1 MRAIWNR
8 RSQRSSAT
16 GTPLLPAYTREG
28 WVRRHRGLALSI
40 LFGVTFIY
48 AALFLLIGRFLMV
61 QFLAPFVLLLLLI
74 IWALPDRNTVPDQWL
89 VHLFFVFMGAMMIW
103 PDYLA
108 LTLPGMPWITAAR
121 LVGGPMV
128 LVMLICLSQSS
139 RFRGEMKSLLDI
151 NPLISKFLLTYVV
164 LSVLSV
170 GISDKPFESVNLL
183 VVGMVNWVALFLVAL
198 FAFSRPGNVERF
210 IWLLWFA
217 VLFWCVVGGVEWYYS
232 KVPWANHI
240 PSFLKVEGEL
250 IERVLAGSARSATGV
265 YRVQG
270 KYTTPLSF
278 AEFMALATPFI
289 LHITLSARLLALR
302 AAAAMTLVMM
312 FLIIGA
318 TDSRLGVVGFL
329 LSFLFYLLAWG
340 TRRWQQDR
348 ASLLAPAVTLAY
360 PAVFAGFIVS
370 TFFVGRLRNMV
381 WGSGAEATS
390 DDARFTQIDMGM
402 KDILNQPWGYG
413 FGRAAETLGFTGGGD
428 FLTIDNYFLSV
439 ALDLGVIGFIA
450 YFGMFVV
457 AIVLGSRSMLEVQDD
472 RRQWLVP
479 ATISLTNFIIIKS
492 VLSQQEGHSLAFAV
506 LAMVVALL
514 GMEKTGVGRGSP
526 SRSLSTV

>member
-1 MRAIWNR
+1 MKAIWTGR
-8 RSQRSSAT
+8 GRQRKTSAAA
-16 GTPLLPAYTREG
+16 LLPAYTREG
-28 WVRRHRGLALSI
+28 WVRRHRKLALTL

-61 QFLAPFVLLLLLI
+61 QFLAPFALLVLLI
-74 IWALPDRNTVPDQWL
+74 VWALPDREAVPDQWL
-89 VHLFFVFMGAMMIW
+89 VRLFFLFIGAMMLW

-121 LVGGPMV
+121 LIGGPMV
-128 LVMLICLSQSS
+128 LLMLICLSQSS
-139 RFRGEMKSLLDI
+139 RFRGEMKSLLYI
-151 NPLISKFLLTYVV
+151 NPLISKFLLVYVV
-164 LSVLSV
+164 MSVLSV
-170 GISDKPFESVNLL
+170 GISDKPFESINLL

-217 VLFWCVVGGVEWYYS
+217 VLFWCVLGGVEWYYS
-232 KVPWANHI
+232 KVLWANHI

-270 KYTTPLSF
+270 KYTTPLSL

-289 LHITLSARLLALR
+289 LHITLSARLLILR
-302 AAAAMTLVMM
+302 AAAAITLVLM
-312 FLIIGA
+312 FLIIAA

-360 PAVFAGFIVS
+360 PAVFVGFIVS

-381 WGSGAEATS
+381 WGSGGEASS
-390 DDARFTQIDMGM
+390 DDARFTQLDMGM

-413 FGRAAETLGFTGGGD
+413 FGRAAETLGFMGNNE
-428 FLTIDNYFLSV
+428 FLTIDNYYLNV
-439 ALDLGVIGFIA
+439 ALDLGIIGFIA

-457 AIVLGSRSMLEVQDD
+457 AIVLGSQRVLDVQDE

-479 ATISLTNFIIIKS
+479 ATIALTNFITIKS
-492 VLSQQEGHSLAFAV
+492 VLSQQEGHSLAFAI
-506 LAMVVALL
+506 LAMAVALL
-514 GMEKTGVGRGSP
+514 RAEKPDRVHPPFSQSP
-526 SRSLSTV
+526 AVR